1 MTARFKSFRA
11 VLGQISGGIKKP
23 SLLESLREYPKSF
36 RRIFGRLAFGV
47 AFGIAFG
54 PAMAGTTVVASARS
68 PSGWLFRGAARVGFL
83 STQTPNKFE
92 KTGSEN
98 KFWETDFRLRD
109 VRHETCEDTFLG
121 CCCCWSCCWSCCCCF
136 CCC

>member
-11 VLGQISGGIKKP
+11 VLGRISGGIKKP

-68 PSGWLFRGAARVGFL
+68 QSGWVFGGAARVGFL
-83 STQTPNKFE
+83 STGIPKIFE
-92 KTGSEN
+92 NTGSEN
-98 KFWETDFRLRD
+98 KFWGTNFRLRD
-109 VRHETCEDTFLG
+109 LRHERDSKSERSLDAFVFDFVELAA
-121 CCCCWSCCWSCCCCF
+121 SIVRI
-136 CCC
+136 